1 MQGILDRIV
10 RSEQWQRFLEHW
22 GKASAGDVLCPS
34 FTVSIFLNC
43 LLKCAKRDILFISPS
58 VEEAVDIFDESNG
71 YADLKQ
77 CFLVPPREFYPLD
90 NLIENKESNAQRNK
104 VLFEV
109 SLRPSMQ
116 RLFISSARAL
126 LEKVPGDEKELYAP
140 VEISNGIEMEME
152 ELINRL
158 VEYGFTRVSKV
169 QERGEFAVRGGILDV
184 FDGTVDLPYRVEFD
198 GVEVSSV
205 RTFSISSQV
214 SVRNIDDI
222 RIFPVKEAGGKKGL
236 VPISHCF
243 RSGLIIVVNNRTEVL
258 KKFEE
263 FHGAFLKKLEGQNA
277 KERAEAL
284 NLICTFDEIVA
295 VPGSMNLSLTSFAK
309 GESKHFFVPFAC
321 SPQEIFS
328 HEMEMLKGYVLD
340 EVRSGFSVI
349 FTADTRGKTQRLTEL
364 IGELDLPK
372 SNISAL
378 VSPLRRGFVLPEL
391 DISLYTEYELFGFK
405 VKTKKIR
412 QTRDAAPI
420 SALSDVR
427 PGDYVVHINHG
438 IGIFNSIVRQE
449 VDGIL
454 RDFFLIRYAE
464 GDKLF
469 VPTNQLSMLQAYVGD
484 REPTIHKLGS
494 ARWDQIKSRVK
505 NSVKKLA
512 FDLLELYA
520 IREKIAGHA
529 FTADSIWQR
538 ELEQSFTYEET
549 PDQVRAISDVKSD
562 MERSRPMDRL
572 VCGDVGYGK
581 TEVAIRAAFK
591 AIDGGKQ
598 VLMLVPTTILAEQ
611 HFNTFMDRFA
621 PFPINIA
628 VMSRLKSDLEQ
639 NKVLKDLES
648 GAVDL
653 VIGTHRLLQDDVRLK
668 NLGLLIIDEEQ
679 RFGVGHKEM
688 LKKFRQEVD
697 VLTLTATPIPRTLYM
712 AMSGI
717 RDMSIINT
725 PPEDRLS
732 VLTYVG
738 KMDMSLVKAA
748 IERELARDGQVFYVY
763 NRISGIEFIAQRLRQ
778 LVQNAR
784 MAVAHGRLGEGELEK
799 IMMDFVN
806 RRIDVLVST
815 TIVESGLDI
824 PSANTIIVERAQMLG
839 LSQLYQLRGRVG
851 RAGERAYAYYFY
863 QDEDMVSSQA
873 FERLKTISEF
883 SDLGS
888 GFRIAMR
895 DLEIRGAGNILGP
908 EQHGYMASVGFELYA
923 QLIKEAIDEI
933 KGEARPRPQ
942 ELLIDVDIDA
952 YISSD
957 YIVDDIL
964 RIEAYRIIDRV
975 ASEIDADNT
984 VKILEDRYGPIHRE
998 TRALIEITRIRAV
1011 CYELGL
1017 NELKQSGQILR
1028 LSKIAENMIDFKR
1041 LKALLPDF
1049 RYRKSFG
1056 ELILTV
1062 KKADGLELLSEI
1074 YETIK
1079 SILDFVVTEGVI
1091 VN

>member
-1 MQGILDRIV
+1 MQGILERIIE
-10 RSEQWQRFLEHW
+10 SEQWQRFLECW
-22 GKASAGDVLCPS
+22 GAASTGDVLCPS
-34 FTVSIFLNC
+34 FSVSTFLNC
-43 LLKCAKRDILFISPS
+43 FLRCAKRDILFISPS
-58 VEEAVDIFDESNG
+58 VEEAEDVFDESTG
-71 YADLKQ
+71 YTDLKQ
-77 CFLVPPREFYPLD
+77 CFLIPPREFYPLD
-90 NLIENKESNAQRNK
+90 KFIENKESSAQRNK

-109 SLRPSMQ
+109 SLQTSQP

-126 LEKVPGDEKELYAP
+126 LEKVPGDENKLYTP
-140 VEISNGIEMEME
+140 MEISSGIEMEME

-158 VEYGFTRVSKV
+158 VEFGFTRVSKV
-169 QERGEFAVRGGILDV
+169 QERGEFAVRGGIVDV
-184 FDGTVDLPYRVEFD
+184 FDGTGDLPYRLEFD
-198 GVEVSSV
+198 GAEVSSV
-205 RTFSISSQV
+205 RMFSISNQV
-214 SVRNIDDI
+214 SIRNVDDVS
-222 RIFPVKEAGGKKGL
+222 IFRLTEAGSRREL

-243 RSGLIIVVNNRTEVL
+243 GSDLVIVTNNKVEVMR
-258 KKFEE
+258 KFEE
-263 FHGAFLKKLEGQNA
+263 FHGTFLELLERQSVQ
-277 KERAEAL
+277 EEAEAL
-284 NLICTFDEIVA
+284 NLICKFDEIFSA
-295 VPGSMNLSLTSFAK
+295 PGSIDLNLTTFVQR
-309 GESKHFFVPFAC
+309 ESRRFFVPFVC
-321 SPQEIFS
+321 FPQEIFS
-328 HEMEMLKGYVLD
+328 HEMEKMRNHVLD
-340 EVRSGFSVI
+340 EVKSGFSVF

-364 IGELDLPK
+364 IVELDLAE
-372 SNISAL
+372 SNVSVL
-378 VSPLRRGFVLPEL
+378 VSLLRRGFVLPEL

-412 QTRDAAPI
+412 QTRDAVPI
-420 SALSDVR
+420 SALSDIW

-438 IGIFNSIVRQE
+438 IGIFDSVVRQE
-449 VDGIL
+449 VDGVL

-464 GDKLF
+464 DDKLF
-469 VPTNQLSMLQAYVGD
+469 VPTNQLSMLQAYIGD
-484 REPTIHKLGS
+484 REPTIHRLGS

-520 IREKIAGHA
+520 IRERVDGYA
-529 FTADSIWQR
+529 FGADSIWQR
-538 ELEQSFTYEET
+538 ELEQSFPYEET
-549 PDQVRAISDVKSD
+549 PDQMRAISDVKSD
-562 MERSRPMDRL
+562 MERPRPMDRL

-611 HFNTFMDRFA
+611 HLNTFSDRFA

-628 VMSRLKSDLEQ
+628 VMSRLKSDSEQ
-639 NKVLKDLES
+639 KRVLKDLEN

-653 VIGTHRLLQDDVRLK
+653 VIGTHRLLQDDVRPK

-738 KMDMSLVKAA
+738 KMDISLIKAA

-763 NRISGIEFIAQRLRQ
+763 NRISGIEFIAQRLRR
-778 LVQNAR
+778 LVPNAR
-784 MAVAHGRLGEGELEK
+784 IAVAHGRLGEGELEK
-799 IMMDFVN
+799 IMIGFVN
-806 RRIDVLVST
+806 RKIDVLVST

-824 PSANTIIVERAQMLG
+824 PSANTIVVERAQILG

-851 RAGERAYAYYFY
+851 RAGERAHAYFFY
-863 QDEDMVSSQA
+863 QDEDMLSNQA
-873 FERLKTISEF
+873 FERLRTISEF

-933 KGEARPRPQ
+933 KGEVKPRPQ
-942 ELLIDVDIDA
+942 ELLIDVDVDA

-957 YIVDDIL
+957 YIIDDVL

-975 ASEIDADNT
+975 TSESDADT
-984 VKILEDRYGPIHRE
+984 AVKILEDRYGPMPQE
-998 TRALIEITRIRAV
+998 TRALIEITRIRAA
-1011 CYELGL
+1011 CYEFGL
-1017 NELKQSGQILR
+1017 TELKQSGQVLR

-1041 LKALLPDF
+1041 PKALFSDF
-1049 RYRKSFG
+1049 RYRKSLG
-1056 ELILTV
+1056 ELILTIR
-1062 KKADGLELLSEI
+1062 KADGLELLGELHK
-1074 YETIK
+1074 TVRVV
-1079 SILDFVVTEGVI
+1079 LDFVVTKGV
-1091 VN
+1091 VVS